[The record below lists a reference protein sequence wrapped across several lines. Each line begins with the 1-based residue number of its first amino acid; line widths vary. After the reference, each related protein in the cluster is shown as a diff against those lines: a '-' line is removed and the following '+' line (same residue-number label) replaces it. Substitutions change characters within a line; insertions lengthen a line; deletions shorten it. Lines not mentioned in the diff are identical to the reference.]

1 MILRKRPNPLQN
13 ASRLRTIAGVF
24 ARHGF
29 QDLVERLNLGRSLAK
44 KITDPGLEGLT
55 AAARTRLA
63 FEALGPTFVKLGQ
76 LLATR
81 PDLIP
86 IEFVEEFKKLHDQAP
101 TLPFEEIRKVLD
113 SHFDCELSEIFS
125 SFDEAPLAAASIAQ
139 VHQAVL
145 LTGEEVVVKVQ
156 RPGIDKT
163 IKEDLNVLY
172 FVAKL
177 LDRYVAEAKLFN
189 PVGIVNEFFKSLE
202 LETNFIVEANN
213 IRRFQQ
219 SFHDDPDI
227 VIPGVNSRFSGRRVL
242 VMEKLKGIPLSQQ
255 SSLEQEGIDKEQ
267 ILKKGLR
274 AYLKMV
280 FMDGLFHGDLHAGNI
295 FVLPN
300 NQVGLID
307 FGVVGRLNAKTQG
320 AIVNMMLALANED
333 YDRLAYQYVDLAPYS
348 ETVDVDRLAR
358 QLRDLIAPYFG
369 LTLKN
374 VNVGKLLMD
383 STAVAAS
390 HQLVL
395 PSELVMFFKSLVTVE
410 GMARLISSEFDL
422 LSASLEFADELIYH
436 RLKPQRVFKEL
447 CDVSRDVVS
456 LVQYLPR
463 QIRQFA
469 RKVNSPD
476 YSVKVSIAEIDRHS
490 DSVDRGSSMIFLGLM
505 SAALTISSTMILVA
519 DLDLPTILGLPA
531 LSVVG
536 YALAAALALMGLR
549 K

>member
-1 MILRKRPNPLQN
+1 
-13 ASRLRTIAGVF
+13 
-24 ARHGF
+24 
-29 QDLVERLNLGRSLAK
+29 
-44 KITDPGLEGLT
+44 
-55 AAARTRLA
+55 
-63 FEALGPTFVKLGQ
+63 
-76 LLATR
+76 
-81 PDLIP
+81 
-86 IEFVEEFKKLHDQAP
+86 
-101 TLPFEEIRKVLD
+101 
-113 SHFDCELSEIFS
+113 
-125 SFDEAPLAAASIAQ
+125 
-139 VHQAVL
+139 
-145 LTGEEVVVKVQ
+145 
-156 RPGIDKT
+156 
-163 IKEDLNVLY
+163 
-172 FVAKL
+172 
-177 LDRYVAEAKLFN
+177 VAEAKLFN